1 MALRRQHLVWV
12 EMGPEWRTVRA
23 ALEREGSSASRKL
36 TDAIEDAAGPIIAK
50 VQQAALSLPAHGA
63 KHTGLRGRLAAGVR
77 AQPTAGK
84 SVRIV
89 ATAVDPTET
98 GLPRGMD
105 NGPRGFRHPVYGNR
119 DVWVQQ
125 RGGSWFKEPIAEEGD
140 MIERRLTNVLEQ
152 MADNIAN
159 AGRATGR
166 I

>member
-1 MALRRQHLVWV
+1 MALRRQHLVEV
-12 EMGPEWRTVRA
+12 EMGPEWRTVRE
-23 ALEREGSSASRKL
+23 ALKREESSASRKL
-36 TDAIEDAAGPIIAK
+36 HAALEEAAGPIIAK
-50 VQQAALSLPAHGA
+50 VRGEALALPARGK
-63 KHTGLRGRLAAGVR
+63 KHTGLRARLAAGVEV
-77 AQPTAGK
+77 QPNVGRN

-89 ATAVDPTET
+89 ATAPLGER

-125 RGGSWFKEPIAEEGD
+125 RGGSWFREPIAEEGD
-140 MIERRLTNVLEQ
+140 AVERRLTNVLEQ

-159 AGRATGR
+159 AGR